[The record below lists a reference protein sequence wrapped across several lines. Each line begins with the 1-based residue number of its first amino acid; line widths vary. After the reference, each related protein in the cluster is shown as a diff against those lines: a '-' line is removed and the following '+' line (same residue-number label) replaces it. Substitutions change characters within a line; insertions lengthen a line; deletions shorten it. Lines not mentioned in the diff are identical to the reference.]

1 MLKVV
6 GFIVIVALAVLFQAY
21 HRLGLLG
28 VAIDVGAALLA
39 SAVIAI
45 ISFVGRRREA
55 HEAQFDL
62 SGSAD

>member
-21 HRLGLLG
+21 QHLGLLG
-28 VAIDVGAALLA
+28 VAIDLGAALVV
-39 SAVIAI
+39 SAIVAI
-45 ISFVGRRREA
+45 VSLIGRRREA

-62 SGSAD
+62 TDA